1 MEYKN
6 FEFRNKSFH
15 TLLFVLAVVLQY
27 RLHLCWG
34 APVTVS
40 TVGAVE
46 DDINS
51 NTTIINGTLTA
62 TAAASSSEE
71 LGDEFAWCLSD
82 VISAHCQIEIV
93 LSQIFSTPTS
103 LQITKIWFKLIAQHL
118 KIYLKTKHIKK
129 YENGY
134 QFSYSTSLLGERVP
148 SVVISG
154 TLILM
159 NVATLLDIGHY
170 SFIDSKEV
178 QLRKRED
185 VLPNEWIFV
194 ERYYSRDNK

>member
-1 MEYKN
+1 MIFKSHQPTTGKDEGGPSLRMEYKN

-71 LGDEFAWCLSD
+71 LGDEFA
-82 VISAHCQIEIV
+82 
-93 LSQIFSTPTS
+93 
-103 LQITKIWFKLIAQHL
+103 
-118 KIYLKTKHIKK
+118 
-129 YENGY
+129 
-134 QFSYSTSLLGERVP
+134 
-148 SVVISG
+148 
-154 TLILM
+154 
-159 NVATLLDIGHY
+159 
-170 SFIDSKEV
+170 
-178 QLRKRED
+178 
-185 VLPNEWIFV
+185 
-194 ERYYSRDNK
+194 